1 MKSFRDFLT
10 ELNVAASGGV
20 FGSGPSLDGHGGA
33 VGNSD
38 FYAPGDTRIPKV
50 IGMFRRPGMFAKQK
64 KRNKLKNA
72 IKGKSQGKQLGKRA
86 SKFTQF

>member
-1 MKSFRDFLT
+1 MKSFKNFIT

-33 VGNSD
+33 VGNTD
-38 FYAPGDTRIPKV
+38 FYAPGDARLPKV
-50 IGMFRRPGMFAKQK
+50 LGMFRRPGIFAKDK
-64 KRNKLKNA
+64 KGGKLKNA
-72 IKGKSQGKQLGKRA
+72 IKGKSQRKQLGKRA